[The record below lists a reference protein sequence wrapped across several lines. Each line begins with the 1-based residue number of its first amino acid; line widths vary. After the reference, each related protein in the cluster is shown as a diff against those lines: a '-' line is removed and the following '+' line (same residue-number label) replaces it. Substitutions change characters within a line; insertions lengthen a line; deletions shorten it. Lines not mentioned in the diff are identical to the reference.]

1 MSSIGSRPA
10 TLQNEAKMRPSGAF
24 IKRIGKAECKKMV
37 EDMMTVPTHDV
48 APEFYVDWG
57 DAREYGVGDLGE
69 GECAGEVVTPA
80 EFQLTAAEREA
91 FEAQLQLERGEVEAA
106 AATAYG
112 AMSHGALA
120 LLKHRG
126 VGFPE
131 DAESVL
137 QRFKKHLYDTNLFH
151 DDFVGGK
158 FAQYYF
164 EAHENRGERLQRRAG
179 PPPGRGD
186 ASLPGGLLR
195 VLCQATAAA
204 CSGGGLGESWRT
216 FNT

>member
-1 MSSIGSRPA
+1 VDRFTTRYVA
-10 TLQNEAKMRPSGAF
+10 ERTQNETFGAF

-137 QRFKKHLYDTNLFH
+137 HRFKKHVYDTNLFH

-164 EAHENRGERLQRRAG
+164 EAHENRANQFNAEQAHRLVEETQVFLEACYACYAR
-179 PPPGRGD
+179 
-186 ASLPGGLLR
+186 LL
-195 VLCQATAAA
+195 QQPAPAAV
-204 CSGGGLGESWRT
+204 
-216 FNT
+216 

>member
-1 MSSIGSRPA
+1 
-10 TLQNEAKMRPSGAF
+10 
-24 IKRIGKAECKKMV
+24 MV
-37 EDMMTVPTHDV
+37 VPPHEV
-48 APEFYVDWG
+48 APEFYQDWG

-69 GECAGEVVTPA
+69 GECAGEVVSPA

-91 FEAQLQLERGEVEAA
+91 FEAQLQLERGEVESA

-126 VGFPE
+126 AGFPE
-131 DAESVL
+131 DAVSVL
-137 QRFKKHLYDTNLFH
+137 ERFRKHIYDTNLFH

-164 EAHENRGERLQRRAG
+164 EAHENRGNQFNAEQAHRLIEETQVFLEACY
-179 PPPGRGD
+179 
-186 ASLPGGLLR
+186 ACYAKLL
-195 VLCQATAAA
+195 QQPAPAAV
-204 CSGGGLGESWRT
+204 
-216 FNT
+216 

>member
-1 MSSIGSRPA
+1 MNGSQETFA
-10 TLQNEAKMRPSGAF
+10 LF

-37 EDMMTVPTHDV
+37 DDMMIVPPHDV
-48 APEFYVDWG
+48 APEFYLDWG

-91 FEAQLQLERGEVEAA
+91 FEAQLHLERGEVEAA
-106 AATAYG
+106 ARTAYG

-120 LLKHRG
+120 LLKHRN

-137 QRFKKHLYDTNLFH
+137 QRFTETSLR
-151 DDFVGGK
+151 
-158 FAQYYF
+158 
-164 EAHENRGERLQRRAG
+164 HEPVPRRLRR
-179 PPPGRGD
+179 RQVRTV
-186 ASLPGGLLR
+186 LLR
-195 VLCQATAAA
+195 GARERAANRFNAEQAHRLVEETQVFLEACFACYAKLLQQPAAA
-204 CSGGGLGESWRT
+204 AV
-216 FNT
+216 